1 MDGEVLHA
9 YVNGEFVPEDEAK
22 VSVFDR
28 AFRSGDHVYEVQRTF
43 NGRLHGLDGHM
54 RRLFKALHYTRI
66 DPRLT
71 PEELGT
77 ATAKLVEHNARVA
90 GPDLDLVSCQIITRG
105 NTKNLLSG
113 PPTVIIYT
121 QLLDMSTLARTYLL
135 GKRLITPGVQRVPAA
150 ALTPRVKIAN
160 KMSLMLA
167 WLEVMALDP
176 EAQALVLDQHGN
188 VTTCAP
194 GSGFLFATDGVI
206 HVPNRRNTLDSSAMG
221 FTLELAARLGIEI
234 REGDYT
240 TFDVYSADEAF
251 TTNTKDCIVPVS
263 TLNGLAI
270 GTGRPGPMYRR
281 LVTAWSE
288 AVGVDIVGR
297 AVGLLP
303 AAEREALLESARST
317 QAMEES

>member
-1 MDGEVLHA
+1 MDAGVLHA
-9 YVNGEFVPEDEAK
+9 YVNGDFVPEDEAK

-43 NGRLHGLDGHM
+43 NGEPHGLEGHM
-54 RRLFKALHYTRI
+54 ERLFKALRYTRI
-66 DPRLT
+66 DPRMT
-71 PEELGT
+71 PDELCS
-77 ATAKLVEHNARVA
+77 ATAKLVEHNARVT

-105 NTKNLLSG
+105 SNKALLSG

-167 WLEVMALDP
+167 WLEVSALDP

-194 GSGFLFATDGVI
+194 GSGFLFAIDGVI
-206 HVPNRRNTLDSSAMG
+206 HVPNRRNTLDSSAMA
-221 FTLELAARLGIEI
+221 FTLKLAAEAGIPI

-240 TFDVYSADEAF
+240 TFDVYNADEAF

-263 TLNGLAI
+263 SLNGLPF
-270 GTGRPGPMYRR
+270 GTGRPGPMYQR
-281 LVTAWSE
+281 LVGLWSE

-303 AAEREALLESARST
+303 AHEREELLKTART
-317 QAMEES
+317 A

>member
-1 MDGEVLHA
+1 MEGDVLHA

-43 NGRLHGLDGHM
+43 NGELHGLDGHM
-54 RRLFKALHYTRI
+54 QRIFKALRYTRI

-71 PEELGT
+71 PADLAA
-77 ATAKLVEHNARVA
+77 ATSKLVEHNAKVA
-90 GPDLDLVSCQIITRG
+90 GPDLDLVSCQIVTRG
-105 NTKNLLSG
+105 STKTLLSG

-135 GKRLITPGVQRVPAA
+135 GKRLVTPGVQRVPAA

-167 WLEVMALDP
+167 WLEVQALDA

-188 VTTCAP
+188 VTTVAP
-194 GSGFLFATDGVI
+194 GSGFLFAAEGVLYL
-206 HVPNRRNTLDSSAMG
+206 PNRRNALESSAQA
-221 FTLELAARLGIEI
+221 FTLKLAADLGIEI

-240 TFDVYSADEAF
+240 TFDVYNADEAF
-251 TTNTKDCIVPVS
+251 TTNTKDCIAPVS
-263 TLNGLAI
+263 SLNGLPF
-270 GTGRPGPMYRR
+270 GTGRPGPMYQR

-303 AAEREALLESARST
+303 ADERAQLLE
-317 QAMEES
+317 QAA

>member
-1 MDGEVLHA
+1 MDTNVLHA
-9 YVNGEFVPEDEAK
+9 YVNGQFVPEEEAT

-43 NGRLHGLDGHM
+43 NGTLHGLDGHM
-54 RRLFKALHYTRI
+54 KRLFKALHYTRI
-66 DPRLT
+66 DPLMT
-71 PEELGT
+71 PDELGA
-77 ATAKLVEHNARVA
+77 ATTRLVEHNSKVA
-90 GPDLDLVSCQIITRG
+90 GPDLDLVSCQVITRG
-105 NTKNLLSG
+105 STKTLLSG

-121 QLLDMSTLARTYLL
+121 QLLDMSALARTYLL
-135 GKRLITPGVQRVPAA
+135 GKPLITPGVQRVPAA
-150 ALTPRVKIAN
+150 SLTPRVKIAN

-167 WLEVMALDP
+167 WLEVSALDP
-176 EAQALVLDQHGN
+176 EAQALVLDRDGN

-194 GSGFLFATDGVI
+194 GSGFLFIVDGVI

-221 FTLELAARLGIEI
+221 FTLELAAQLGIEV

-240 TFDVYSADEAF
+240 TFDVYNADEAF
-251 TTNTKDCIVPVS
+251 TTNTKDCIAPVS
-263 TLNGLAI
+263 KLNGLRI
-270 GTGRPGPMYRR
+270 GTGRPGPMYKR

-303 AAEREALLESARST
+303 VTEREELLAAART
-317 QAMEES
+317 T